1 MRRAMFQWMVAAMF
15 PLATVSIS
23 TASTLGLD
31 VTSNTTVALPGEY
44 DNAGWQF
51 SVNAP
56 VTVDGLGF
64 FDVNPT
70 GLGQSHQVGLWDNNG
85 ALLVQATVSSAS
97 TPIASASSAGQW
109 LFESIGPIV
118 LQPGTYVTSAY
129 FPNLADA
136 LMLNPTIATDPR
148 IAFLAS
154 RISTNGKFAEPGP
167 YGGIGAAIYGANI
180 RLQTPPAV
188 PEPASLLLVG
198 FGLTTLAAASRKIET
213 ARRDG
218 RVV

>member
-1 MRRAMFQWMVAAMF
+1 MRRAMCQWMLATAF

-51 SVNAP
+51 AVNAP

-70 GLGQSHQVGLWDNNG
+70 GLGQSHQVGLWDSNG
-85 ALLVQATVSSAS
+85 TLLAQATVSSAS
-97 TPIASASSAGQW
+97 TPVASVSAAGDW
-109 LFESIGPIV
+109 LFESIAPIV

-136 LMLNPTIATDPR
+136 LMLNPTVTIDPQLV
-148 IAFLAS
+148 FLAS

-167 YGGIGAAIYGANI
+167 YGGVGAAIYGANI
-180 RLQTPPAV
+180 RIQTPAAV

-198 FGLTTLAAASRKIET
+198 FGVMTLVW
-213 ARRDG
+213 RRERDSL
-218 RVV
+218 